1 DDGHALCGAARRRSA
16 GPGVG
21 AGPRSASRRAGGGV
35 RRAAAGRRAATSARD
50 DGDRAAR
57 ARPRGPAPDGD
68 HASRSDARG
77 VLHHGARRGLSVRR
91 GFVDPVLGSQRV
103 FRCVLEAMAHPA
115 RIVTL
120 DALLDAPASLAPASA
135 AVCLTLL
142 DFETP
147 LWLDDAARAPEA
159 MEWLRFHCGVP
170 LVDQPEAARFALVL
184 APATMPENDEFDAG
198 NDAMPDLSATL
209 ILQVDALEAGAGT
222 RLAGPGIADT
232 TRLEVRGTPAR
243 FWDLVRDN
251 AARFPRGVDLLLT
264 SGRRLAALPRTVRVK
279 DD

>member
-1 DDGHALCGAARRRSA
+1 MPSGRRCSTRYYKIGGGEAPSRRRSSS
-16 GPGVG
+16 
-21 AGPRSASRRAGGGV
+21 RSLAPATP
-35 RRAAAGRRAATSARD
+35 AAGRRPPEPKRRAWSSSPWC
-50 DGDRAAR
+50 AAR
-57 ARPRGPAPDGD
+57 TD
-68 HASRSDARG
+68 
-77 VLHHGARRGLSVRR
+77 VRR

-103 FRCVLEAMAHPA
+103 FRRVLEAMAHPG

-120 DALLDAPASLAPASA
+120 DALLDTPASFAPASA

-198 NDAMPDLSATL
+198 TDAMPDRSATL
-209 ILQVDALEAGAGT
+209 ILQ
-222 RLAGPGIADT
+222 
-232 TRLEVRGTPAR
+232 
-243 FWDLVRDN
+243 
-251 AARFPRGVDLLLT
+251 
-264 SGRRLAALPRTVRVK
+264 
-279 DD
+279 